1 MNMSEK
7 IIAYKA
13 MDKNMQCRGKQYEVG
28 KTYHEDEA
36 DCRNAGMHAC
46 ENPLDVLHYYPLRD
60 SPRFFEVE
68 CGGNV
73 YKSKEDSK
81 LACTELAVKGEVNFA
96 GLVKATVNAVFN
108 RVKGK
113 EPFSSGDSS
122 TAGASGDYSTAGAS
136 GDSSTAGASG
146 DYSTAGA
153 SGYYSTAGASGDCST
168 AGSSGRCSTAGSSGD
183 YSTAGTSGDYSTAG
197 TSGDYSTAGSSGD
210 YSTAGASGYCSTAG
224 ASGDSS
230 TAGTSGCCSTAGAS
244 GYSSTAGSS
253 GCCSTAGASGDSST
267 AAATGAYCRAKAD
280 GKDNVA
286 VANGAHSKARGIL
299 GCYLVLTEY
308 DDDGNMLWAKMAK
321 VDGAHI
327 KENVWYTLKNG
338 EFAETKP

>member
-1 MNMSEK
+1 MSMSEK

-28 KTYHEDEA
+28 KTYHEDKA
-36 DCRNAGMHAC
+36 DCCNAGMHAC
-46 ENPLDVLHYYPLRD
+46 ENPLDVLHYYPLKD
-60 SPRFFEVE
+60 GPRFFEVE
-68 CGGNV
+68 CGGSV
-73 YKSKEDSK
+73 DKSVEDSK
-81 LACTELAVKGEVNFA
+81 LACTELTVKGEVNFA

-113 EPFSSGDSS
+113 EPFSSG
-122 TAGASGDYSTAGAS
+122 YS
-136 GDSSTAGASG
+136 
-146 DYSTAGA
+146 
-153 SGYYSTAGASGDCST
+153 ST
-168 AGSSGRCSTAGSSGD
+168 AGSSGNSSTAGSSGD
-183 YSTAGTSGDYSTAG
+183 YSTAGSSGN
-197 TSGDYSTAGSSGD
+197 YSTAGSSGD
-210 YSTAGASGYCSTAG
+210 YSTAGSSGN
-224 ASGDSS
+224 SS
-230 TAGTSGCCSTAGAS
+230 TAGSSGYYSTAGSS

-253 GCCSTAGASGDSST
+253 GNYSTAGSSGDYST
-267 AAATGAYCRAKAD
+267 AAATGDYCRAKAD
-280 GKDNVA
+280 GKDNIA

-338 EFAETKP
+338 EFAEAEP